1 MLPADW
7 VTLAVNV
14 TLSPVPAVV
23 LDDVSVVVVGNAKGK
38 VISGT
43 FTCGVGGNCSE
54 SATVKVTM

>member
-7 VTLAVNV
+7 VTLAVSV

-23 LDDVSVVVVGNAKGK
+23 LDDVSVVVVGNAKGR

-43 FTCGVGGNCSE
+43 FNWGVGGNCSE
-54 SATVKVTM
+54 SATVNVTM